1 MDNPEYI
8 EGRINDLLAKLGEKR
23 IAVYWDGDVIE
34 RDTPRCFNVYWEGE
48 DTPYWLEDYRGRIS
62 IHTEENRCRYTV
74 DSARYYED
82 IAAKLADF
90 LPTAIIEEA
99 A

>member
-1 MDNPEYI
+1 MTDPEYV
-8 EGRINDLLAKLGEKR
+8 EARINELLAKLGEKR
-23 IAVYWDGDVIE
+23 ITVYWDGAVIE
-34 RDTPRCFNVYWEGE
+34 RDTPRCFDVYWNGE
-48 DTPYWLEDYRGRIS
+48 ETAYWLGDYPSHIN
-62 IHTEENRCRYTV
+62 IYTEENRCRYTV